1 MDSDGYYAE
10 PAADEIFSGPTHEL
24 VPSSVSSFHHYRAH
38 SFGRRRSSSI
48 SRASGPLSEYE
59 QRSEDEPGS
68 AEFDGFR
75 FFSRDEVENVEAA
88 STIGGDHESFENESQ
103 LHRPPLHLPHT
114 FDYGASSD
122 EGVDVGDEQ
131 DFEYPS
137 ERMKQGYYIAEEDM
151 RIVAA
156 GYCKVQ
162 WRIFAY
168 YVLCCITFGLGYI
181 LLSWFPR
188 FRLRLIARESTL
200 GSCDSVVVENQWGE
214 LEIVDVHC
222 ELYGQ
227 NLSTI
232 FNVDPPERHPSE
244 RDYVDEDPLVPVLR
258 LLNYR
263 YIRFI
268 YNPVKDMFM
277 TNSDWKNYSWGSR
290 ATAEE
295 GLDSETQAHREQV
308 FGKNSLEIRQ
318 PSIFRLLHDEVLHP
332 FYIFQV
338 FSIILWAYDD
348 YMYYASAIFIIS
360 VFSVA
365 EALSETKKGMKRLAE
380 IANEECEIKVLRS
393 GFWKTIPSSEVVPG
407 DVYEL
412 SDPNLDLLPCDSLLL
427 AGDAIVNE
435 SILTGESVPVSK
447 VPASD
452 AALAHMV
459 AEGLDVVQ
467 RSLLYA
473 GTKIIRVRKPG
484 GDDEGFKAAL
494 GMAVHTGFLT
504 TKGALL
510 RSMMFPRPNGFK
522 FYRDSFRYIS
532 VMALIAF
539 FGFVIS
545 AVNFRRM
552 GLPTS
557 LIVVRALDLITI
569 VVPPALPATLTIG
582 TNIALSRLRKR
593 GIFCITPSRVNVG
606 GRVDAMCFDK
616 TGTLTEE
623 GLDVLGAHL
632 CSDRRFS
639 PLIRKPENIPP
650 GPFEDTLAT
659 CHELRVVDGEPMG
672 DPLDAKMFD
681 FIGWF
686 FDEKPEF
693 RHFSPP
699 ERGERDVMVVKQFE
713 FVPQLRRMSVVASG
727 SARGP
732 CVFAKGA
739 PEVMRDIC
747 KPESFPA
754 SFDDL
759 LYQYTHRGYRVIACA
774 WRNLQNLSDYT
785 REQVECDLEFCG
797 LIIFENKLKPQSAPV
812 IRTLRNAGIGTI
824 MCTGDNVL
832 TGISV
837 AREADIISPNQL
849 VFAAHLETQQPQK
862 LVWECMDNPSMKLS
876 PQLFDSG
883 SFSSYTLAVTG
894 EIFSHI
900 VEHCSTEELEHM
912 LTKGSV
918 YARMSP
924 DEKHELVTRL
934 QHLERTVGFCGDGAN
949 DCGALKEADVGI
961 SLSEAEASVAA
972 PFTSRRFDISCVID
986 VLTEGRCSLVTS
998 FSCFKYMS
1006 LYSAIQFITVT
1017 ILYSY
1022 GSNIGD
1028 FQFLWIDLFLIVP
1041 IAVFMAWSEP
1051 SPNLCRRRPGA
1062 ELVSRNVLVPL
1073 IGSMAIFLIFQVI
1086 IWLYAHRQPW
1096 FIPPDFG
1103 NDDNLKSTD
1112 NTALFDISSFQYI
1125 FAGWFLCEGPPF
1137 RKPVLTNLPFL
1148 ATMLV
1153 TIIMTLVFV
1162 FINPDTRLGNLM
1174 DMSPVSTTFRIVV
1187 LIMAAVNFGALWAAD
1202 AYLFK
1207 HICSGIKSLRRSFRI
1222 PDKLPRY
1229 KELQHVFST
1238 QERQS
1243 V

>member
-24 VPSSVSSFHHYRAH
+24 VPSSVSSFHHSRGH
-38 SFGRRRSSSI
+38 NFGRRRSSSI
-48 SRASGPLSEYE
+48 SRVSVPLSVYDH
-59 QRSEDEPGS
+59 RADDELD
-68 AEFDGFR
+68 AADFEGFR
-75 FFSRDEVENVEAA
+75 FFSRDEIEQVEAA
-88 STIGGDHESFENESQ
+88 STIGGDQESFESEPHPQ
-103 LHRPPLHLPHT
+103 EQHFHAPLHLAHT
-114 FDYGASSD
+114 YDYGPTSD
-122 EGVDVGDEQ
+122 EEVNANDYQ
-131 DFEYPS
+131 TFEYPS
-137 ERMKQGYYIAEEDM
+137 ERMQQGYYIAEEDM

-156 GYCKVQ
+156 GYCKVR
-162 WRIFAY
+162 WKILVY
-168 YVLCCITFGLGYI
+168 YAFCFITFGIGYV

-188 FRLRLIARESTL
+188 FRLRLVARESAL
-200 GSCDSVVVENQWGE
+200 GTCDSVVVENQWGE
-214 LEIVDVHC
+214 LEIVDVHS
-222 ELYGQ
+222 EHYGH

-244 RDYVDEDPLVPVLR
+244 RDYVDEDPPVPVLR
-258 LLNYR
+258 VLSYR

-277 TNSDWKNYSWGSR
+277 TNSDWMSYSWGYK

-295 GLDSETQAHREQV
+295 GLDSDTYARRVQV
-308 FGKNSLEIRQ
+308 FGLNNLEIRQ
-318 PSIFRLLHDEVLHP
+318 PSILKLLHDEVLHP

-338 FSIILWAYDD
+338 FSIILWSYDD
-348 YMYYASAIFIIS
+348 YLYYATAIFLIS

-365 EALSETKKGMKRLAE
+365 EALVETRKGFKRLAE
-380 IANEECEIKVLRS
+380 IANEECEVKVLRS
-393 GFWKTIPSSEVVPG
+393 GFWKTIPSSELVPG

-412 SDPNLDLLPCDSLLL
+412 SDPNLEVFPCDSVLLT
-427 AGDAIVNE
+427 GDAIVNE

-447 VPASD
+447 VPVND

-459 AEGLDVVQ
+459 AEGYEVVQ

-473 GTKIIRVRKPG
+473 GTKVVRVRKPS
-484 GDDEGFKAAL
+484 GDGDGFKAAL

-539 FGFVIS
+539 FGFAIS

-552 GLPTS
+552 GLPSS

-582 TNIALSRLRKR
+582 TNIALGRLRKR

-632 CSDRRFS
+632 SVERRFS
-639 PLIRKPENIPP
+639 PLIRNPKNVPP

-659 CHELRVVDGEPMG
+659 CHELRLVDGEPAG

-681 FIGWF
+681 FIGWN
-686 FDEKPEF
+686 FDERPDF
-693 RHFSPP
+693 RHFTPAGS
-699 ERGERDVMVVKQFE
+699 EQREVMVVKQFE
-713 FVPQLRRMSVVASG
+713 FIPQLRRMSVVASD
-727 SARGP
+727 SDRGP

-774 WRNLQNLSDYT
+774 WRRLQDLSDYS
-785 REQVECDLEFCG
+785 REQVECELEFCG

-812 IRTLRNAGIGTI
+812 IRTLGKAGIRTI

-837 AREADIISPNQL
+837 ARESEMIGQNQL
-849 VFAAHLETQQPQK
+849 VFAAHLESQSPPQ
-862 LVWECMDNPSMKLS
+862 LVWECIDNSALKLPSGTLS
-876 PQLFDSG
+876 PTGTSN
-883 SFSSYTLAVTG
+883 SFTLAVTG
-894 EIFSHI
+894 DIFSYV
-900 VEHCSTEELEHM
+900 VEKCSIEEQERM
-912 LTKGSV
+912 LAKASV

-924 DEKHELVTRL
+924 DEKHELVSKL
-934 QHLERTVGFCGDGAN
+934 QQLEHTVGFCGDGAN

-972 PFTSRRFDISCVID
+972 PFTSRRFDISCVVD

-1006 LYSAIQFITVT
+1006 LYSAIQFISVTV
-1017 ILYSY
+1017 LYSY

-1051 SPNLCRRRPGA
+1051 CPNLSRRRPGA
-1062 ELVSRNVLVPL
+1062 ELVSRRVLVPL
-1073 IGSMAIFLIFQVI
+1073 IGYMVIFLAFQLTVWI
-1086 IWLYAHRQPW
+1086 HGHQQPW
-1096 FIPPDFG
+1096 YVPPDFG

-1125 FAGWFLCEGPPF
+1125 FAGWILCEGLPF
-1137 RKPVLTNLPFL
+1137 RKSMMSNMPFI
-1148 ATMLV
+1148 ATMFV
-1153 TIIMTLVFV
+1153 TIFMTLVFV
-1162 FINPDTRLGNLM
+1162 FINPDTWLGRLM
-1174 DMSPVSTTFRIVV
+1174 DMSPVSTKFRFFV
-1187 LIMAAVNFGALWAAD
+1187 LATATGNFVALWAAD
-1202 AYLFK
+1202 RYVFK
-1207 HICSGIKSLRRSFRI
+1207 PVCDIIKAVRRTLDI
-1222 PDKLPRY
+1222 PESQPRY
-1229 KELQHVFST
+1229 KELQHT
-1238 QERQS
+1238 TGA
-1243 V
+1243 